1 MDTLKTLSVGV
12 GGVSVTWMEWIPWAV
27 RVAVGLA
34 SLVYM
39 FYKALNEKKK
49 FEELK

>member
-1 MDTLKTLSVGV
+1 MDTLKTLTVGIS
-12 GGVSVTWMEWIPWAV
+12 GITVTWMDWIPWTI
-27 RVAVGLA
+27 RVAVGMI

-49 FEELK
+49 YEAVK